1 VPGTGDIL
9 PIDMRVL
16 LVAVVLLVKPGP
28 LEARCPSSLDAVWN
42 ITAKEKPAD
51 PVFSGTVAA
60 VTNVPGGQVA
70 IFEVDRAWR
79 GRVPM
84 RVTVYNVTGEVT
96 SDGTEL
102 TLSTAQR
109 VGVGLR
115 YFVFTHKPNDK
126 ERLIFGLKDSTAL
139 ATQGCGIFLRH
150 R

>member
-1 VPGTGDIL
+1 
-9 PIDMRVL
+9 MRVL
-16 LVAVVLLVKPGP
+16 LAALVVIVKPSA
-28 LEARCPSSLDAVWN
+28 LEARCGSLDVLWS
-42 ITAKEKPAD
+42 ITAKEKPGD
-51 PVFSGTVAA
+51 PAFSGTVAA

-70 IFEVDRAWR
+70 TFEVDRVWR
-79 GRVPM
+79 GRVPT
-84 RVTVYNVTGEVT
+84 RVTVYNVTGDVT

-109 VGVGLR
+109 VGRGLR

-126 ERLIFGLKDSTAL
+126 ERVIFGLKDAAAL